1 MVGADQRDV
10 QRLRADAGEDAD
22 SEFRL
27 GMDDIQLQAADLGE
41 RVQMERR
48 GHDIAVQGLQFHA
61 GQPQNA
67 AVAVPFRHAAAG
79 PGRDDIDLLAVAL
92 QLIAQNAGAAG
103 DAVGFRRKGI
113 REQSDSH
120 SLSSF
125 SSSSSAG
132 CAVLAAAGIS
142 TSGRDLA

>member
-1 MVGADQRDV
+1 MREHRARTVGARQVGALEGGTLQPGTLEVDAPQIEPGEIRPREIHACKVPDT
-10 QRLRADAGEDAD
+10 RLHRP
-22 SEFRL
+22 R
-27 GMDDIQLQAADLGE
+27 
-41 RVQMERR
+41 
-48 GHDIAVQGLQFHA
+48 
-61 GQPQNA
+61 
-67 AVAVPFRHAAAG
+67 
-79 PGRDDIDLLAVAL
+79 

-103 DAVGFRRKGI
+103 DAVGLRRKGI

-132 CAVLAAAGIS
+132 CAVPAAAGIS